1 MELDGFSLLV
11 YSQRLEPFQE
21 FHVVDFEH
29 FVKLEQVLEQHEDV
43 VAEESS
49 LPAERTVF
57 QLVSD
62 LPDHDHE
69 VFLVLR
75 QVRARDSYYFIFH
88 LISLGLQDRDLQA

>member
-1 MELDGFSLLV
+1 MEIDGFSLLV
-11 YSQRLEPFQE
+11 NSQCLESFQE

-43 VAEESS
+43 VAEESG
-49 LPAERTVF
+49 LPAKRTVF

-62 LPDHDHE
+62 LTDHNHE

-75 QVRARDSYYFIFH
+75 QVRARDSHHFIFH
-88 LISLGLQDRDLQA
+88 LISLGL